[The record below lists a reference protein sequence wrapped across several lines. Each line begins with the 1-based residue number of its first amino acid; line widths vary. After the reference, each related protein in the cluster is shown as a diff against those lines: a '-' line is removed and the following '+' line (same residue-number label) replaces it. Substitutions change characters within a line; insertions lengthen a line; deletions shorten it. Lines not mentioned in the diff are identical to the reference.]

1 MPTALAPRI
10 VVDTSVLI
18 RYLIKPSAAI
28 VELIE
33 ERWLAGD
40 VVMVTAPEL
49 VAELEDVLRLENM
62 QRFIEPEEGQVLLA
76 AILHLAESL
85 PTLGPL
91 PVFTRDPKDDK
102 FVACALAAY
111 AQYMV
116 TLDKDIL
123 VLQSL
128 GDVQMVTPYE
138 MVQVLRNP

>member
-1 MPTALAPRI
+1 M
-10 VVDTSVLI
+10 DTSVLI

-33 ERWLAGD
+33 DRWLAGD

-49 VAELEDVLRLENM
+49 VAELEGVLQRERML
-62 QRFIEPEEGQVLLA
+62 RFIQPEEGQVLLA
-76 AILHLAESL
+76 AIRRLAESL
-85 PTLGPL
+85 PPLGP
-91 PVFTRDPKDDK
+91 VSAYTRDPKDDK
-102 FVACALAAY
+102 FVACALAAH
-111 AQYMV
+111 AQYLV

-123 VLQSL
+123 VLRSL